1 MIKQMEKD
9 HKSLIDELKQ
19 KIKDINKQKAKI
31 STEMNEKE
39 QRGH

>member
-9 HKSLIDELKQ
+9 HKSLTDELKQ

-39 QRGH
+39 QRAH